1 MSKQEQNLH
10 AENDASQ
17 LISFLCNHIVDGAKH
32 LQNSMWTGRSLTF
45 VKAFVPVMV
54 ALRDAQATDLLPTSF
69 LEYLQLEKLANI
81 AFNHQG
87 QYGENFEA
95 VCKPLIKYIETL
107 PGYNAENPSEL
118 SQKIIDQHGFIA
130 MIVTRTIG
138 EIVVFGTSTLKT
150 DFVGMDLTALFVS
163 HRDSLVK
170 QANLDHDLFL
180 SAANDEDKL
189 FTKQGAVENEHD
201 LFRYNEEDNIF
212 AQSEDP
218 EDNITAVV
226 LDFFSKKA
234 ESESSEENHDM
245 QLSKAS

>member
-32 LQNSMWTGRSLTF
+32 LHNSMWTGRSLTF

-163 HRDSLVK
+163 HRDSLEK
-170 QANLDHDLFL
+170 QATLDHTLFL
-180 SAANDEDKL
+180 KAANDEDNL
-189 FTKQGAVENEHD
+189 FSKQGAVEDEHD
-201 LFRYNEEDNIF
+201 LFRYNKEDNIF
-212 AQSEDP
+212 AKSGDP
-218 EDNITAVV
+218 EEDV
-226 LDFFSKKA
+226 LTEVMQFFAK
-234 ESESSEENHDM
+234 SSEVQVEESLFDVTI
-245 QLSKAS
+245 SKAS